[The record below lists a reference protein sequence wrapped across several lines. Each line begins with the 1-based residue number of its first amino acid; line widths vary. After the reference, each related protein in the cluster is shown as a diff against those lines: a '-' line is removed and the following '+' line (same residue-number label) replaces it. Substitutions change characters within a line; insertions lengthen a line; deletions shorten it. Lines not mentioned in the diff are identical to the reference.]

1 MATSEPHTRKLGGL
15 GAREERAMP
24 SIHQELWTRSIRTVK
39 NGRKDMGIILLDVYI
54 FVFFSHRRSVS
65 CGSQAGAVIHATGA
79 RKKNQTLSPSTYA
92 PLAPTLDTPTAKPCI
107 FGAPPPLSRS
117 QIWLPFNQNL
127 DLARASTADAD
138 VPPPTDELVLRQTC
152 CTTLVSFLN
161 RPRGLATV
169 RAPCSCLTRA

>member
-1 MATSEPHTRKLGGL
+1 
-15 GAREERAMP
+15 MP
-24 SIHQELWTRSIRTVK
+24 SIHQELRTRSIRTVK

-92 PLAPTLDTPTAKPCI
+92 PLAPMLDTPTAKPCI

-117 QIWLPFNQNL
+117 QIWLPFNQNRVVGLCPRQPLQSRDCSSVQIPLQGPPGGIWVLVGLL
-127 DLARASTADAD
+127 DHRCSAKFSMALH
-138 VPPPTDELVLRQTC
+138 LIM
-152 CTTLVSFLN
+152 FLK
-161 RPRGLATV
+161 
-169 RAPCSCLTRA
+169 LTFLYE